1 MFNVF
6 ISELAEGWSWGFG
19 CLFPFLRFGSWAGGS
34 FCACADKSGL
44 QRAVEGCSRGQPCHR
59 QLLSAACLV
68 PRALPCRWDLGSC
81 TGITVAEE
89 QPGDRGSGLT
99 PSPPQPSPAGSAGPV
114 ALASASGTQQSPLS
128 PLGTEEPHER
138 QVRARMQLPRKSP
151 GVVVMKITQQCA
163 LASPVLEKT
172 FQTWIESCKGPPRSF
187 TLSSE
192 ELECRTFIGR
202 LRLLALL
209 SLQRDASG
217 RT

>member
-1 MFNVF
+1 MKPGLKGHGGVGNSVVPPLNLSIFLSSNCLFSLAKVLLVTRGILQGWKLEPVLFNVF

-99 PSPPQPSPAGSAGPV
+99 PSPPQPSPAGSADPV
-114 ALASASGTQQSPLS
+114 ASASGTQQSPLS

-138 QVRARMQLPRKSP
+138 QVRARMQFPEK
-151 GVVVMKITQQCA
+151 A
-163 LASPVLEKT
+163 LGS
-172 FQTWIESCKGPPRSF
+172 
-187 TLSSE
+187 
-192 ELECRTFIGR
+192 
-202 LRLLALL
+202 
-209 SLQRDASG
+209 
-217 RT
+217 